1 MFRTRSWAFFHL
13 SVELPLRCG
22 RSGDLSYEV
31 IVYDIR
37 GVSVGVEG
45 KRLRMDWFFIDF
57 MRSLASMC
65 RWIDSVSVA

>member
-13 SVELPLRCG
+13 SVEFPLRCG
-22 RSGDLSYEV
+22 RSDDLSCEV
-31 IVYDIR
+31 IVYDLR

-45 KRLRMDWFFIDF
+45 KRLRMSLFFIDC

-65 RWIDSVSVA
+65 SWIDSVSVA